1 MSCVSRTVTAG
12 QTRAAANNR
21 STLMDGLMS
30 LAERLVARRLLSSEE
45 LDRVLKLQAE
55 QPSPLTR
62 LVVELGMLSEE
73 DLLPVLREHFDLPVM
88 SLRDLPPVL
97 LPIELPAGIGD
108 FFKLARMVPVA
119 VEGPELIVATADPLD
134 VSRLHAL
141 ELATGLRVKPVL
153 AREKE
158 IVSRI
163 EALYGASYN
172 ADGAGEPQ
180 AHQIEGITD
189 EEDVAHL
196 RDMASEVPVIRLVNQ
211 MLVRALESRASDVH
225 IEPFENQLK
234 VRYRIDG
241 ILHEVESPP
250 RQLKGAVISRL
261 KILAQLNI
269 AERRLPQDG
278 RIKTRLAGKDIDLR
292 IATVP
297 TLYGESVVIR
307 LLERGQI
314 FTDLE
319 TLGFP
324 PGPLARF
331 NEMIRK
337 PHGMILV
344 TGPTGSGKTT
354 TLYGALQKINDPGK
368 KIITIEDPVEYQLSG
383 VNQIHVKP
391 QIGLTFANGLRSI
404 VRQDPDV
411 IMVGEIRDAETA
423 EIAVQAALTGHLVF
437 STLHTNDAAGAIS
450 RLLEMNVQ
458 DYLLSSSLLGVLAQ
472 RLVRRL
478 CPNCR
483 REVPFVASANM
494 GDAPHLDL
502 GDVPRTVWE
511 AVGCFACS
519 GTGYLGRVGIYEL
532 LPISSEICKV
542 IVQHADAGAI
552 RALAVRQGMR
562 LLREDGWDK
571 VRQGVTTLAEVVRV
585 TREEA

>member
-1 MSCVSRTVTAG
+1 
-12 QTRAAANNR
+12 
-21 STLMDGLMS
+21 MDSHLS
-30 LAERLVARRLLSSEE
+30 LTEQLIERRLLSSEE
-45 LDRVLKLQAE
+45 MERVAKLQQE
-55 QPSPLTR
+55 QQAPLTR
-62 LVVELGMLSEE
+62 LIVELGFLSED
-73 DLLPVLREHFDLPVM
+73 DLLPVLRDHFEIPMVTLKDFPVTPLPVEF
-88 SLRDLPPVL
+88 SPTL
-97 LPIELPAGIGD
+97 GD
-108 FFKLARMVPVA
+108 FFKQARMVPIKIEGRDLVVA
-119 VEGPELIVATADPLD
+119 ITDPLD
-134 VSRLHAL
+134 LSRLHAL
-141 ELATGLRVKPVL
+141 ELAAGLHVKPVL
-153 AREKE
+153 AKEKD
-158 IVSRI
+158 IMARI
-163 EALYGASYN
+163 EALFGNSYSTEAN
-172 ADGAGEPQ
+172 TGSAARE
-180 AHQIEGITD
+180 IEGAVD

-241 ILHEVESPP
+241 ILHEVEPPP
-250 RQLKGAVISRL
+250 RQLKAAVISRL

-278 RIKTRLAGKDIDLR
+278 RIKIRLAGKDVDLR

-307 LLERGQI
+307 LLERAQI
-314 FTDLE
+314 FTQMD

-324 PGPLARF
+324 ATILQHF
-331 NEMIRK
+331 NEMISK
-337 PHGMILV
+337 PHGMMLV

-368 KIITIEDPVEYQLSG
+368 KIITIEDPVEYQLGG
-383 VNQIHVKP
+383 VNQIQVKP
-391 QIGLTFANGLRSI
+391 QIGLSFANGLRSI

-450 RLLEMNVQ
+450 RLLEMGVQ

-478 CPNCR
+478 CASCR
-483 REVPFVASANM
+483 KEVPFAGFNGNEVELPLQSV
-494 GDAPHLDL
+494 GRPQ
-502 GDVPRTVWE
+502 TVWE
-511 AVGCFACS
+511 AMGCDRCS
-519 GTGYLGRVGIYEL
+519 GTGYLGRVGIFEL
-532 LPISSEICKV
+532 LPVASEICKV
-542 IVQHADAGAI
+542 IVQRADAGMI
-552 RALAVRQGMR
+552 RSLAVQQGMR

-571 VRQGVTTLAEVVRV
+571 VRHGVTTVAEVLRV

>member
-1 MSCVSRTVTAG
+1 MGSH
-12 QTRAAANNR
+12 
-21 STLMDGLMS
+21 LS
-30 LAERLVARRLLSSEE
+30 LTQQLIERRLLSGEE
-45 LDRVLKLQAE
+45 MERVAKLQQE
-55 QPSPLTR
+55 QQAPLTR
-62 LVVELGMLSEE
+62 LIVELGFLSED
-73 DLLPVLREHFDLPVM
+73 DLLPVLRDHFDIPM
-88 SLRDLPPVL
+88 IALRDLPATPLSVEF
-97 LPIELPAGIGD
+97 PPSVGD
-108 FFKLARMVPVA
+108 FFKLAHMVPIK
-119 VEGPELIVATADPLD
+119 VEGRDLVVAITDPLD
-134 VSRLHAL
+134 ISRLHAL
-141 ELATGLRVKPVL
+141 ELAVGLHVKPVL
-153 AREKE
+153 AKEKDITARIDTVFGNSYSNEAAAGSTARE
-158 IVSRI
+158 
-163 EALYGASYN
+163 
-172 ADGAGEPQ
+172 
-180 AHQIEGITD
+180 IEGAVD

-241 ILHEVESPP
+241 ILHEIEPPP
-250 RQLKGAVISRL
+250 RQLKAAVISRL

-278 RIKTRLAGKDIDLR
+278 RIKIRLAGKDVDLR

-307 LLERGQI
+307 LLERAQI
-314 FTDLE
+314 FTELE
-319 TLGFP
+319 AMGFP
-324 PGPLARF
+324 PTLLRQF
-331 NEMIRK
+331 NELIYK

-354 TLYGALQKINDPGK
+354 TLYGALQKINDPEK

-383 VNQIHVKP
+383 VNQIQVKP
-391 QIGLTFANGLRSI
+391 QIGLSFANGLRSI

-411 IMVGEIRDAETA
+411 IMVGEIRDPETA

-450 RLLEMNVQ
+450 RLLEMGVQ

-478 CPNCR
+478 CATCR
-483 REVPFVASANM
+483 KEVPFTGFNANEPELTLQK
-494 GDAPHLDL
+494 AETLP
-502 GDVPRTVWE
+502 TVWE
-511 AVGCFACS
+511 AVGCNACS
-519 GTGYLGRVGIYEL
+519 GTGYLGRVAILEL
-532 LPISSEICKV
+532 LPVTSELCKI
-542 IVQHADAGAI
+542 IVQRADAGVI
-552 RALAVRQGMR
+552 RALAVQQGMR

-571 VRQGVTTLAEVVRV
+571 VRRGVTTVAEVLRV

>member
-1 MSCVSRTVTAG
+1 MET
-12 QTRAAANNR
+12 Q
-21 STLMDGLMS
+21 MS
-30 LAERLVARRLLSSEE
+30 LSERLVERRLISNEE
-45 LDRVLKLQAE
+45 LERVMRLKEE
-55 QPSPLTR
+55 QQTPLTR
-62 LVVELGMLSEE
+62 LVVELGFLSEE
-73 DLLPVLREHFDLPVM
+73 DLLPVLRDHFEIPVM
-88 SLRDLPPVL
+88 SLKDVANTP
-97 LPIELPAGIGD
+97 LPIEFPSGIGE
-108 FFKLARMVPVA
+108 FFKLARMVPVRID
-119 VEGPELIVATADPLD
+119 GRELLVATTDPLD
-134 VSRLHAL
+134 LSRLHAL
-141 ELATGLRVKPVL
+141 ELAVGLRVKPVL

-158 IVSRI
+158 IAARI
-163 EALYGASYN
+163 DSLYSSNYAVNGNQEATAQ
-172 ADGAGEPQ
+172 PV
-180 AHQIEGITD
+180 EGIGE

-225 IEPFENQLK
+225 IEPFENHLK

-241 ILHEVESPP
+241 ILHEIESPP
-250 RQLKGAVISRL
+250 RQLKAAIISRL

-278 RIKTRLAGKDIDLR
+278 RIKTRLAGKDVDLR

-314 FTDLE
+314 FTQLD
-319 TLGFP
+319 TMGFP
-324 PGPLARF
+324 AAPLTRF
-331 NEMIRK
+331 NEMILK

-450 RLLEMNVQ
+450 RLLEMGVQ

-478 CPNCR
+478 CPSCR
-483 REVPFVASANM
+483 REVPFVGSDDMPAELEFQHGNAFS
-494 GDAPHLDL
+494 
-502 GDVPRTVWE
+502 TVWE
-511 AVGCFACS
+511 AVGCAACS
-519 GTGYLGRVGIYEL
+519 GTGYLGRVGIFEL
-532 LPISSEICKV
+532 LPVNSEICKV
-542 IVQHADAGAI
+542 IVQRADAGVI
-552 RALAVRQGMR
+552 RNLAVQQGMR
-562 LLREDGWDK
+562 LLRDDGWDK
-571 VRQGVTTLAEVVRV
+571 VRQGTTTLAEVLRV

>member
-1 MSCVSRTVTAG
+1 
-12 QTRAAANNR
+12 
-21 STLMDGLMS
+21 MDTPLS
-30 LAERLVARRLLSSEE
+30 LSERLVERRLLSNEE
-45 LDRVLKLQAE
+45 LERVVKLQAE
-55 QPSPLTR
+55 QQSPLTR
-62 LVVELGMLSEE
+62 LVVELGLLSED
-73 DLLPVLREHFDLPVM
+73 DLLPVLRDHFDIPVM
-88 SLRDLPPVL
+88 SLRDIPNTT
-97 LPIELPAGIGD
+97 LPIELPPGIGD
-108 FFKLARMVPVA
+108 FFKLARMVPVMT
-119 VEGPELIVATADPLD
+119 EGAELVVATTDPLD
-134 VSRLHAL
+134 LSRLHAL
-141 ELATGLRVKPVL
+141 ELAVGMRVKPVL

-158 IVSRI
+158 IFARI
-163 EALYGASYN
+163 EALYSSNYAP
-172 ADGAGEPQ
+172 DGSQEALGQ
-180 AHQIEGITD
+180 QLEGLGD

-211 MLVRALESRASDVH
+211 MLVRALENRASDVH
-225 IEPFENQLK
+225 IEPFENHLK

-278 RIKTRLAGKDIDLR
+278 RIKTRLAGKDVDLR

-314 FTDLE
+314 FTELD

-324 PGPLARF
+324 PEPLARF
-331 NEMIRK
+331 NEMILK

-437 STLHTNDAAGAIS
+437 STLHTNDAAGALS
-450 RLLEMNVQ
+450 RLLEMGVQ
-458 DYLLSSSLLGVLAQ
+458 DYLLSSSLLGVLGQ

-478 CPNCR
+478 CPQCR
-483 REVPFVASANM
+483 KEVPFAGMDGVAGEFNLHESRA
-494 GDAPHLDL
+494 L
-502 GDVPRTVWE
+502 RTVWE
-511 AVGCFACS
+511 AAGCNNCS
-519 GTGYLGRVGIYEL
+519 GTGYLGRVGIFEL
-532 LPISSEICKV
+532 LPVTSEICKV
-542 IVQHADAGAI
+542 IVQRADAGTI
-552 RALAVRQGMR
+552 RSLAVQQGMR

-571 VRQGVTTLAEVVRV
+571 VRQGVTTLAEVLRV

>member
-1 MSCVSRTVTAG
+1 MEAP
-12 QTRAAANNR
+12 
-21 STLMDGLMS
+21 LS
-30 LAERLVARRLLSSEE
+30 LSERLVQRRLISSEDLE
-45 LDRVLKLQAE
+45 RVIKLQVE
-55 QPSPLTR
+55 QQVPLTR
-62 LVVELGMLSEE
+62 LVVELGFLSEE
-73 DLLPVLREHFDLPVM
+73 DLLPVLHDHFDIPVV
-88 SLRDLPPVL
+88 SLKDVPNTPPPIDLPPGV
-97 LPIELPAGIGD
+97 GD
-108 FFKLARMVPVA
+108 FFKLARMVPVKIDGA
-119 VEGPELIVATADPLD
+119 KLVVATADPLD

-141 ELATGLRVKPVL
+141 ELAAGLSVKPVL

-158 IVSRI
+158 IAARI
-163 EALYGASYN
+163 EALYSSGYAAEGN
-172 ADGAGEPQ
+172 PEAQ
-180 AHQIEGITD
+180 AQELEGIGD

-250 RQLKGAVISRL
+250 RQLKAAVISRL

-278 RIKTRLAGKDIDLR
+278 RIKTRLAGKDVDLR

-314 FTDLE
+314 FTQLE

-324 PGPLARF
+324 PVLLAHF
-331 NEMIRK
+331 NEMILK

-450 RLLEMNVQ
+450 RLLEMGVQ

-478 CPNCR
+478 CPSCR
-483 REVPFVASANM
+483 KEVPFS
-494 GDAPHLDL
+494 GSDALAAELDIHEGGTL
-502 GDVPRTVWE
+502 RKVWE
-511 AVGCFACS
+511 AVGCDACND
-519 GTGYLGRVGIYEL
+519 TGYLGRVGIFEF
-532 LPISSEICKV
+532 LPVTTEICKV

-552 RALAVRQGMR
+552 RSLAIQQGMR
-562 LLREDGWDK
+562 PLRDDGWDK
-571 VRQGVTTLAEVVRV
+571 VRQGVTTLAEVLRV

>member
-1 MSCVSRTVTAG
+1 
-12 QTRAAANNR
+12 
-21 STLMDGLMS
+21 MS
-30 LAERLVARRLLSSEE
+30 LSERLVARRLLSSEE
-45 LDRVLKLQAE
+45 LERVVKLQTE
-55 QPSPLTR
+55 QQSPLTR
-62 LVVELGMLSEE
+62 LVVELGFLSEE
-73 DLLPVLREHFDLPVM
+73 DLLPVLRDHFDIPVM
-88 SLRDLPPVL
+88 SLREIPNTL
-97 LPIELPAGIGD
+97 LPIELPPGIGD
-108 FFKLARMVPVA
+108 FFKLARVVPVMI
-119 VEGPELIVATADPLD
+119 EGTELVVATTDPLD

-141 ELATGLRVKPVL
+141 ELAAGLRVKPVL

-158 IVSRI
+158 ITARI
-163 EALYGASYN
+163 EALYSSSY
-172 ADGAGEPQ
+172 APDGTPESQ
-180 AHQIEGITD
+180 AHQIEGIGD

-211 MLVRALESRASDVH
+211 MLVRALEGRASDVH

-250 RQLKGAVISRL
+250 RQLKAAVISRL

-278 RIKTRLAGKDIDLR
+278 RIKTRLAGKDVDLR

-314 FTDLE
+314 FTELE
-319 TLGFP
+319 TMGFP
-324 PGPLARF
+324 PGPLAHF
-331 NEMIRK
+331 NEMILK

-478 CPNCR
+478 CPHCR
-483 REVPFVASANM
+483 REVPFA
-494 GDAPHLDL
+494 
-502 GDVPRTVWE
+502 DVEAVTEELNVRESSSLRAVWE
-511 AVGCFACS
+511 AVGCNACN
-519 GTGYLGRVGIYEL
+519 GTGYLGRVGIFEL
-532 LPISSEICKV
+532 LPVTSEICKV
-542 IVQHADAGAI
+542 IVQRADAGVI
-552 RALAVRQGMR
+552 RSLATQQGMR

-571 VRQGVTTLAEVVRV
+571 VGRGVTTLAEVLRV

>member
-1 MSCVSRTVTAG
+1 MEAS
-12 QTRAAANNR
+12 
-21 STLMDGLMS
+21 MS
-30 LAERLVARRLLSSEE
+30 LSERLVARRLLSGDE
-45 LDRVLKLQAE
+45 LDRVIKLQTE
-55 QPSPLTR
+55 QQSPLTR

-88 SLRDLPPVL
+88 SLRDLPPTL
-97 LPIELPAGIGD
+97 LPIEFPPGIGD
-108 FFKLARMVPVA
+108 FFKLARMVPVS
-119 VEGPELIVATADPLD
+119 VDGTELVVATTDPLD

-158 IVSRI
+158 ITARI
-163 EALYGASYN
+163 EALYSASY
-172 ADGAGEPQ
+172 AQDGRTEPQ
-180 AHQIEGITD
+180 AHQIDGIGD

-241 ILHEVESPP
+241 ILHEVDSPP
-250 RQLKGAVISRL
+250 RQLKAAVISRL

-314 FTDLE
+314 FTELD

-324 PGPLARF
+324 PEPLARF
-331 NEMIRK
+331 HEMILK

-368 KIITIEDPVEYQLSG
+368 KIITIEDPVEYQLGG

-478 CPNCR
+478 CPGCR
-483 REVPFVASANM
+483 KEVPFAGVE
-494 GDAPHLDL
+494 GLTEDAPVRNGEAL
-502 GDVPRTVWE
+502 RTVWE
-511 AVGCFACS
+511 AIGCNACS
-519 GTGYLGRVGIYEL
+519 GTGYLGRVGIFEL
-532 LPISSEICKV
+532 LPVTSEICKV
-542 IVQHADAGAI
+542 IVQRADAGAI
-552 RALAVRQGMR
+552 RALAAQQGMR

-571 VRQGVTTLAEVVRV
+571 VRQGVTTLAEVLRV

>member
-1 MSCVSRTVTAG
+1 
-12 QTRAAANNR
+12 
-21 STLMDGLMS
+21 LI
-30 LAERLVARRLLSSEE
+30 ERRLISADEME
-45 LDRVLKLQAE
+45 RVLKLQQE
-55 QPSPLTR
+55 QQAPFTR
-62 LVVELGMLSEE
+62 LVVELGFISED
-73 DLLPVLREHFDLPVM
+73 DLLPVLRDHFDLPLS
-88 SLRDLPPVL
+88 SLKDFPTAALPL
-97 LPIELPAGIGD
+97 EFSAGAIE
-108 FFKLARMVPVA
+108 FFKHARMVPVKL
-119 VEGPELIVATADPLD
+119 EGRELSVAITDPLD
-134 VSRLHAL
+134 ISRLHSL

-153 AREKE
+153 AKEKE
-158 IVSRI
+158 ISARI
-163 EALYGASYN
+163 EALFGSGSSSESPGPA
-172 ADGAGEPQ
+172 AARE
-180 AHQIEGITD
+180 IEGIVD

-241 ILHEVESPP
+241 ILHEVEPPP
-250 RQLKGAVISRL
+250 RQLRAAVISRL

-278 RIKTRLAGKDIDLR
+278 RIKIRLGGKDVDLR

-314 FTDLE
+314 FTQLE
-319 TLGFP
+319 ALGFP
-324 PGPLARF
+324 AGLLEQF
-331 NEMIRK
+331 NGMILK

-383 VNQIHVKP
+383 VNQIQVKP

-411 IMVGEIRDAETA
+411 IMVGEIRDSETA

-450 RLLEMNVQ
+450 RLLEMGVQ

-478 CPNCR
+478 CAVCR
-483 REVPFVASANM
+483 KEVPFAGV
-494 GDAPHLDL
+494 GDEMELNFPDGGA
-502 GDVPRTVWE
+502 PRTVWE
-511 AVGCFACS
+511 AVGCDVCS
-519 GTGYLGRVGIYEL
+519 GTGYHGRVGIFEL
-532 LPISSEICKV
+532 LPVSSEICKV
-542 IVQHADAGAI
+542 IIERADAGTI
-552 RALAVRQGMR
+552 RKKAVQQGMR
-562 LLREDGWDK
+562 LLRDDGWEK
-571 VRQGVTTLAEVVRV
+571 VRKGTTTLAEVLRV
-585 TREEA
+585 TREEG

>member
-1 MSCVSRTVTAG
+1 METAVNLGG
-12 QTRAAANNR
+12 Q
-21 STLMDGLMS
+21 
-30 LAERLVARRLLSSEE
+30 LVERRLLSPEE
-45 LDRVLKLQAE
+45 MERALKLQQE
-55 QPSPLTR
+55 QQAPLTR
-62 LVVELGMLSEE
+62 LIVELGLLSE
-73 DLLPVLREHFDLPVM
+73 DDRLPVLRDHFDIPLISLKDVPTTPLPVEF
-88 SLRDLPPVL
+88 PP
-97 LPIELPAGIGD
+97 GIAD
-108 FFKLARMVPVA
+108 FFKLARIVPVKI
-119 VEGPELIVATADPLD
+119 EGAELVVATADPLD
-134 VSRLHAL
+134 LSHLHAL
-141 ELATGLRVKPVL
+141 ELAAGLRVKPVL
-153 AREKE
+153 AKEKE
-158 IVSRI
+158 IITRI
-163 EALYGASYN
+163 DALFSNGYSSDTGPAGA
-172 ADGAGEPQ
+172 ARE
-180 AHQIEGITD
+180 IEGAVD

-241 ILHEVESPP
+241 ILHEMESPP
-250 RQLKGAVISRL
+250 RQFKAAVISRL

-278 RIKTRLAGKDIDLR
+278 RIKVRLAGKDIDLR

-314 FTDLE
+314 FTQLD

-324 PGPLARF
+324 AGILDHF
-331 NEMIRK
+331 NEMILK

-383 VNQIHVKP
+383 VNQIQVKP

-411 IMVGEIRDAETA
+411 IMVGEIRDSETA
-423 EIAVQAALTGHLVF
+423 EIAIQAALTGHLVF

-450 RLLEMNVQ
+450 RLLEMGVQ

-478 CPNCR
+478 CPKCR
-483 REVPFVASANM
+483 KEVPFTGFDVDESELKLRN
-494 GDAPHLDL
+494 GDAPNM
-502 GDVPRTVWE
+502 VWE
-511 AVGCFACS
+511 ATGCDGCS
-519 GTGYLGRVGIYEL
+519 GTGYRGRVGIFEL
-532 LPISSEICKV
+532 LPVTSEICKI
-542 IVQHADAGAI
+542 IVQRADAGTI
-552 RALAVRQGMR
+552 RSLAVQQGMK

-571 VRQGVTTLAEVVRV
+571 VRSGVTTLAEVLRV
-585 TREEA
+585 TREES

>member
-1 MSCVSRTVTAG
+1 MEPYTNL
-12 QTRAAANNR
+12 AA
-21 STLMDGLMS
+21 
-30 LAERLVARRLLSSEE
+30 RLVERKLLSDEE
-45 LDRVLKLQAE
+45 MERVLKLQKE
-55 QPSPLTR
+55 QQVSLSR
-62 LVVELGMLSEE
+62 LLIELGFLSED
-73 DLLPVLREHFDLPVM
+73 DLLPVLRDHFGIPLISLKDLPTA
-88 SLRDLPPVL
+88 P
-97 LPIELPAGIGD
+97 LPIEFPPGVAD
-108 FFKLARMVPVA
+108 FFKHARMVPVKL
-119 VEGPELIVATADPLD
+119 EDRGDLEVATTDPLD
-134 VSRLHAL
+134 LSRLHAL
-141 ELATGLRVKPVL
+141 ELATGLPVKPVL
-153 AREKE
+153 AKEKD
-158 IVSRI
+158 IAARI
-163 EALYGASYN
+163 ETLFGN
-172 ADGAGEPQ
+172 GLAGETSSVSS
-180 AHQIEGITD
+180 AREIEGAVD

-241 ILHEVESPP
+241 ILHEIEPPP
-250 RQLKGAVISRL
+250 RQLKAAVVSRL
-261 KILAQLNI
+261 KVLAQLNI

-278 RIKTRLAGKDIDLR
+278 RIKVRLAGKDVDLR

-319 TLGFP
+319 SLGFP
-324 PGPLARF
+324 HAILQQF
-331 NEMIRK
+331 NEMIAK

-368 KIITIEDPVEYQLSG
+368 KIITIEDPVEYQLAG

-450 RLLEMNVQ
+450 RLLEMGVQ

-478 CPNCR
+478 CAACR
-483 REVPFVASANM
+483 KEMPFSAFENTEPGLSLQFGEVPEV
-494 GDAPHLDL
+494 
-502 GDVPRTVWE
+502 VWE
-511 AVGCFACS
+511 ATGCNVCS
-519 GTGYLGRVGIYEL
+519 GTGYLGRVGIFEL
-532 LPISSEICKV
+532 LAATPAICKI
-542 IVQHADAGAI
+542 IVQRADAGTI
-552 RALAVRQGMR
+552 RALAVQQGMR

-571 VRQGVTTLAEVVRV
+571 VRQGATTLAEVLRV
-585 TREEA
+585 TREEG

>member
-1 MSCVSRTVTAG
+1 
-12 QTRAAANNR
+12 
-21 STLMDGLMS
+21 MS
-30 LAERLVARRLLSSEE
+30 LSERLVESRLLSSEE
-45 LDRVLKLQAE
+45 LERVAKLQTE
-55 QPSPLTR
+55 QQAPLTR
-62 LVVELGMLSEE
+62 LVVELGLLSEE
-73 DLLPVLREHFDLPVM
+73 DLLPILRDHFDIPVM
-88 SLRDLPPVL
+88 SLREVPNTL
-97 LPIELPAGIGD
+97 LPIELPPGIGD
-108 FFKLARMVPVA
+108 FFKLARVVPVMI
-119 VEGPELIVATADPLD
+119 EGTELVVATTDPFD

-141 ELATGLRVKPVL
+141 ELAAGLRVRPVL

-158 IVSRI
+158 ITARI
-163 EALYGASYN
+163 EALYGGSYS
-172 ADGAGEPQ
+172 ADGGAESQ
-180 AHQIEGITD
+180 AHPIEALGD

-250 RQLKGAVISRL
+250 RQLKAAVISRL

-278 RIKTRLAGKDIDLR
+278 RIKTRLAGKDVDLR
-292 IATVP
+292 VATVP

-314 FTDLE
+314 FTELE
-319 TLGFP
+319 ALGFP
-324 PGPLARF
+324 AGPLAHF
-331 NEMIRK
+331 NEMILK

-368 KIITIEDPVEYQLSG
+368 KIITVEDPVEYQLSG

-483 REVPFVASANM
+483 KEVPFADVEAVTDELNVRESNSLSA
-494 GDAPHLDL
+494 
-502 GDVPRTVWE
+502 VWQ
-511 AVGCFACS
+511 AVGCNFCN
-519 GTGYLGRVGIYEL
+519 GTGYLGRVGIFEL
-532 LPISSEICKV
+532 LPVTSEICKV
-542 IVQHADAGAI
+542 IVQRADAGVI
-552 RALAVRQGMR
+552 RNLAVEQGMR

-571 VRQGVTTLAEVVRV
+571 VQQGLTTLEEVLRV
-585 TREEA
+585 TREEN

>member
-1 MSCVSRTVTAG
+1 
-12 QTRAAANNR
+12 
-21 STLMDGLMS
+21 
-30 LAERLVARRLLSSEE
+30 
-45 LDRVLKLQAE
+45 
-55 QPSPLTR
+55 
-62 LVVELGMLSEE
+62 
-73 DLLPVLREHFDLPVM
+73 
-88 SLRDLPPVL
+88 
-97 LPIELPAGIGD
+97 
-108 FFKLARMVPVA
+108 
-119 VEGPELIVATADPLD
+119 
-134 VSRLHAL
+134 
-141 ELATGLRVKPVL
+141 
-153 AREKE
+153 
-158 IVSRI
+158 
-163 EALYGASYN
+163 
-172 ADGAGEPQ
+172 
-180 AHQIEGITD
+180 
-189 EEDVAHL
+189 
-196 RDMASEVPVIRLVNQ
+196 

-278 RIKTRLAGKDIDLR
+278 RIKTRLAGKDVDLR

-314 FTDLE
+314 FTQLD

-324 PGPLARF
+324 PVLLAGF
-331 NEMIRK
+331 NEMILK

-354 TLYGALQKINDPGK
+354 TLYAALQKINDPGK
-368 KIITIEDPVEYQLSG
+368 KIITIEDPVEYQLVG

-450 RLLEMNVQ
+450 RLLEMGVQ

-483 REVPFVASANM
+483 REVPFADMDGLAAELELKDNPLRS
-494 GDAPHLDL
+494 
-502 GDVPRTVWE
+502 VWE
-511 AVGCFACS
+511 AVGCDACS
-519 GTGYLGRVGIYEL
+519 GTGYLGRVGIFEF
-532 LPISSEICKV
+532 LPVTSEICKV
-542 IVQHADAGAI
+542 IVQRADAGAI
-552 RALAVRQGMR
+552 RSLAVQMGMR
-562 LLREDGWDK
+562 LLRDDGWDK
-571 VRQGVTTLAEVVRV
+571 VRQGVTTLAEVLRV
-585 TREEA
+585 TREEG

>member
-1 MSCVSRTVTAG
+1 MDTSENLAG
-12 QTRAAANNR
+12 Q
-21 STLMDGLMS
+21 
-30 LAERLVARRLLSSEE
+30 LVERRLLSPEE
-45 LDRVLKLQAE
+45 MERVMKLQQE
-55 QPSPLTR
+55 QQAPFTR
-62 LVVELGMLSEE
+62 LLVELGFLSED
-73 DLLPVLREHFDLPVM
+73 DLLPVLRDHFDIPLV
-88 SLRDLPPVL
+88 SLKDFPTTP
-97 LPIELPAGIGD
+97 LPIEFFPGVAD
-108 FFKLARMVPVA
+108 FFKLARIVPIKI
-119 VEGPELIVATADPLD
+119 EGRELMVATTDPLD
-134 VSRLHAL
+134 LSRLHAV
-141 ELATGLRVKPVL
+141 ELAAGLRVKPVL
-153 AREKE
+153 AKEKE
-158 IVSRI
+158 ITARI
-163 EALYGASYN
+163 EALFGNGYSS
-172 ADGAGEPQ
+172 DSPQ
-180 AHQIEGITD
+180 GGVAREIEGAVD

-241 ILHEVESPP
+241 ILHETEPPP
-250 RQLKGAVISRL
+250 RQLKAAVISRL

-278 RIKTRLAGKDIDLR
+278 RIKVRLAGKDIDLR

-314 FTDLE
+314 FTQLD

-324 PGPLARF
+324 SGILEF
-331 NEMIRK
+331 FSEMILK

-354 TLYGALQKINDPGK
+354 TLYGVLQKINDPGK
-368 KIITIEDPVEYQLSG
+368 KIITIEDPVEYQLGG
-383 VNQIHVKP
+383 VNQIQVKP

-450 RLLEMNVQ
+450 RLLEMGVQ

-478 CPNCR
+478 CTSCR
-483 REVPFVASANM
+483 KEVPFTAFEADEPELKPRN
-494 GDAPHLDL
+494 
-502 GDVPRTVWE
+502 GDVPQTVWE
-511 AVGCFACS
+511 AAGCEACS
-519 GTGYLGRVGIYEL
+519 GTGYRGRVGIFEL
-532 LPISSEICKV
+532 LPATSEICKI
-542 IVQHADAGAI
+542 IVQRADAGTI
-552 RALAVRQGMR
+552 RNLAVQHGMK

-571 VRQGVTTLAEVVRV
+571 VRRGVTTLAEVLRV
-585 TREEA
+585 TREEG

>member
-1 MSCVSRTVTAG
+1 
-12 QTRAAANNR
+12 
-21 STLMDGLMS
+21 MDAQLS
-30 LAERLVARRLLSSEE
+30 FSERLIERRLISGEE
-45 LDRVLKLQAE
+45 LERVIKLQQE
-55 QPSPLTR
+55 QQAPLSR
-62 LVVELGMLSEE
+62 LVVELGLLSEE
-73 DLLPVLREHFDLPVM
+73 DLLPVLRDHFDIPLM
-88 SLRDLPPVL
+88 SLRDVPAGP
-97 LPIELPAGIGD
+97 LPIELPPAIGD
-108 FFKLARMVPVA
+108 FFKLARMVPVK
-119 VEGPELIVATADPLD
+119 VDGRELLVATTDPLD
-134 VSRLHAL
+134 LSRLHAL
-141 ELATGLRVKPVL
+141 ELAVGMSVKPVL

-158 IVSRI
+158 ISARI
-163 EALYGASYN
+163 EALYSSGYA
-172 ADGAGEPQ
+172 ADNQ
-180 AHQIEGITD
+180 AATQQIDGIND
-189 EEDVAHL
+189 DEDVAHL
-196 RDMASEVPVIRLVNQ
+196 RDMASEVPVIRMVNQ

-278 RIKTRLAGKDIDLR
+278 RIKTRLAGKDVDLR

-314 FTDLE
+314 FTELD

-324 PGPLARF
+324 PTLLAKF
-331 NEMIRK
+331 NEMISK

-383 VNQIHVKP
+383 VNQIYVKP

-423 EIAVQAALTGHLVF
+423 EIAVQAALTGHLVL

-450 RLLEMNVQ
+450 RLLEMGVE
-458 DYLLSSSLLGVLAQ
+458 DYLLASSLLGVLAQ

-478 CPNCR
+478 CATCR
-483 REVPFVASANM
+483 KEVPFTGFNANE
-494 GDAPHLDL
+494 PELTL
-502 GDVPRTVWE
+502 QKTETLRTVWE
-511 AVGCFACS
+511 AVGCNTCS
-519 GTGYLGRVGIYEL
+519 GTGYLGRVAILEL
-532 LPISSEICKV
+532 LPVTSELCKI
-542 IVQHADAGAI
+542 IVQRADAGVI
-552 RALAVRQGMR
+552 RALAVQQGMH

-571 VRQGVTTLAEVVRV
+571 VRHGVTTVAEVLRV
-585 TREEA
+585 TREET

>member
-1 MSCVSRTVTAG
+1 MDTAM
-12 QTRAAANNR
+12 
-21 STLMDGLMS
+21 TLS
-30 LAERLVARRLLSSEE
+30 EKLVECRLLSGEE
-45 LDRVLKLQAE
+45 LDRVTKLQTE
-55 QPSPLTR
+55 QQSPLTR
-62 LVVELGMLSEE
+62 LVVELGFLSEE
-73 DLLPVLREHFDLPVM
+73 DLLPVLRDHFSIPVM
-88 SLRDLPPVL
+88 SLRNAPSAAPPVELPP
-97 LPIELPAGIGD
+97 GIGD
-108 FFKLARMVPVA
+108 FFKLARMVPVTI
-119 VEGPELIVATADPLD
+119 EGNELLVATSDPLD

-141 ELATGLRVKPVL
+141 ELAAGMRVKPVL

-158 IVSRI
+158 IFARI
-163 EALYGASYN
+163 EALYGSNYAP
-172 ADGAGEPQ
+172 DGKQEALAQ
-180 AHQIEGITD
+180 QVEGIGD

-250 RQLKGAVISRL
+250 RQLKAAVISRL

-278 RIKTRLAGKDIDLR
+278 RIKTRLAGKDVDLR

-314 FTDLE
+314 FTELE

-324 PGPLARF
+324 PEPLARF
-331 NEMIRK
+331 YEMILK
-337 PHGMILV
+337 PHGMMLV

-450 RLLEMNVQ
+450 RLLEMGVQ

-478 CPNCR
+478 CPSCR
-483 REVPFVASANM
+483 REIPFTGLDGVAAELNLRESSS
-494 GDAPHLDL
+494 L
-502 GDVPRTVWE
+502 TKVWE
-511 AVGCFACS
+511 SVGCQNCS
-519 GTGYLGRVGIYEL
+519 GTGYLGRVGIFEL
-532 LPISSEICKV
+532 LPVTSEICKV
-542 IVQHADAGAI
+542 IVQRADASAI
-552 RALAVRQGMR
+552 RSLAAQQGMR

-571 VRQGVTTLAEVVRV
+571 VRQGVTTLAEVLRV

>member
-1 MSCVSRTVTAG
+1 MIMDTA
-12 QTRAAANNR
+12 
-21 STLMDGLMS
+21 LS
-30 LAERLVARRLLSSEE
+30 LSDRLVERRLLSNEE
-45 LDRVLKLQAE
+45 LDRVIKLQTE
-55 QPSPLTR
+55 QQSPLTR
-62 LVVELGMLSEE
+62 LVVELGFLSEE
-73 DLLPVLREHFDLPVM
+73 DLLPVLRDHFDIPVM
-88 SLRDLPPVL
+88 SLRDVPNTLLPLELPP
-97 LPIELPAGIGD
+97 GIGD
-108 FFKLARMVPVA
+108 FFKLARMVPVMI
-119 VEGPELIVATADPLD
+119 EGAELVVATTDPLD

-141 ELATGLRVKPVL
+141 ELAAGMRVKPVL

-158 IVSRI
+158 IAARI
-163 EALYGASYN
+163 EALYSSTYAP
-172 ADGAGEPQ
+172 DGNQESL
-180 AHQIEGITD
+180 AHQLEGIGD

-250 RQLKGAVISRL
+250 RQLKAAVISRL

-278 RIKTRLAGKDIDLR
+278 RIKTRLAGKDVDLR

-314 FTDLE
+314 FTELD

-324 PGPLARF
+324 PVPLAHF
-331 NEMIRK
+331 NEMILK

-450 RLLEMNVQ
+450 RLLEMGVQ

-483 REVPFVASANM
+483 KEIPFTDLDGVAAELNLRESSSLN
-494 GDAPHLDL
+494 
-502 GDVPRTVWE
+502 TVWE
-511 AVGCFACS
+511 AVGCNSCS
-519 GTGYLGRVGIYEL
+519 GTGYLGRVGIFEL
-532 LPISSEICKV
+532 LPVTSEICKV
-542 IVQHADAGAI
+542 IVRRADAGTI
-552 RALAVRQGMR
+552 RSLAVQQGMR

-571 VRQGVTTLAEVVRV
+571 VRQGVTTLAEVLRV

>member
-1 MSCVSRTVTAG
+1 
-12 QTRAAANNR
+12 
-21 STLMDGLMS
+21 MDAQLS
-30 LAERLVARRLLSSEE
+30 LSDRLVQRRLISNEE
-45 LDRVLKLQAE
+45 LERVMKLKEEQQA
-55 QPSPLTR
+55 PLTR
-62 LVVELGMLSEE
+62 LVVELGFLSEE
-73 DLLPVLREHFDLPVM
+73 DLLPVLRDHFDIPMM
-88 SLRDLPPVL
+88 SLKDVANTP
-97 LPIELPAGIGD
+97 LPIELPPGIGD
-108 FFKLARMVPVA
+108 FFKLARMVPVQID
-119 VEGPELIVATADPLD
+119 GRELLVATTDPLD
-134 VSRLHAL
+134 LSRLHAL
-141 ELATGLRVKPVL
+141 ELAVGLRVKPVL

-158 IVSRI
+158 IAARI
-163 EALYGASYN
+163 EAMYSSTYAVSGNPEAT
-172 ADGAGEPQ
+172 AQP
-180 AHQIEGITD
+180 IEGIGD

-196 RDMASEVPVIRLVNQ
+196 RDMASEVPVIRMVNQ

-234 VRYRIDG
+234 IRYRIDG
-241 ILHEVESPP
+241 ILHEIESPP
-250 RQLKGAVISRL
+250 RQLKAAIISRL

-278 RIKTRLAGKDIDLR
+278 RIKTRLAGKDVDLR

-314 FTDLE
+314 FTQLD

-324 PGPLARF
+324 ALPLARF
-331 NEMIRK
+331 NEMILK

-450 RLLEMNVQ
+450 RLLEMGVQ

-478 CPNCR
+478 CPSCR
-483 REVPFVASANM
+483 KEVPFA
-494 GDAPHLDL
+494 GLDGMPAEL
-502 GDVPRTVWE
+502 EFQNGNGLSTVWD
-511 AVGCFACS
+511 AVGCAACS
-519 GTGYLGRVGIYEL
+519 GTGYLGRVGIFEL
-532 LPISSEICKV
+532 LPVTSEICKV
-542 IVQHADAGAI
+542 IIQRADAGAI
-552 RALAVRQGMR
+552 RNLAIQQGMR
-562 LLREDGWDK
+562 LLRDDGWDK
-571 VRQGVTTLAEVVRV
+571 VRQGMTTLAEVLRV